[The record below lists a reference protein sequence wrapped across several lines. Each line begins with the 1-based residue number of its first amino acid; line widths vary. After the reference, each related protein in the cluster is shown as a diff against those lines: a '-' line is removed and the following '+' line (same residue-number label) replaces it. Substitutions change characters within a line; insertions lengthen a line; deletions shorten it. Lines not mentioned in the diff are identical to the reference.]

1 MRSSFVLISALTG
14 VFALIIA
21 PGFVIGTAFLAAAVW
36 VGWRMLTHRS
46 GPLRRQGWSR

>member
-1 MRSSFVLISALTG
+1 MRSNLFLIGALTG
-14 VFALIIA
+14 VFALLIA

-36 VGWRMLTHRS
+36 VGWRMLTHRG